1 MLKMHNNDLNN
12 SASSVYVTNRLNQY
26 TDLSNLVQSCNPVY
40 DHDGNMLTNVS
51 HDLTKR
57 PLIAIWPGTREP
69 ARSEIAPGKP
79 PKTGA
84 HKKGGLSERTVAN
97 KAAPLQI
104 AG

>member
-51 HDLTKR
+51 HDLDETTAYR
-57 PLIAIWPGTREP
+57 NMAGNLGSGALGDR
-69 ARSEIAPGKP
+69 AR
-79 PKTGA
+79 KTSQNGSPQEGRALRA
-84 HKKGGLSERTVAN
+84 HRCK
-97 KAAPLQI
+97 
-104 AG
+104 